1 MAAGREKFLRVAEA
15 KPADAGRG
23 IVRID
28 PEVMKILELKE
39 GDIVLIEGA
48 KSTAAGVRHGYPE
61 DANRGVIRMDGM
73 QRRNAGVGI
82 DDKVGLRKA
91 LARPAEKVS
100 LAPTEP
106 IRIMGGEQYMAQVL
120 QGRAITRGDVISV
133 SVMGRKFEFVVT
145 SFAPGADA
153 VLVEA
158 ETEIKIAEKPMK
170 EEEAKVPKVDYEDIG
185 GLGSEV
191 RKVRE
196 MIELPLRHPELFER
210 LGVEAPKGVLLH
222 GPPGTGKTLLAKAV
236 ASETNANFHSIS
248 GPEIMSK
255 FYGQSEE
262 NLRDIFKQAE
272 ENAPSIIF
280 IDELDSI
287 APKRDEVAGEVER
300 RVVAQLLA
308 LMDGLQARGKVV
320 VIGAT
325 NRPNALDPALRR
337 PGRFDR
343 EIEPSTLREVL
354 IERPNVRW
362 EDIGGL
368 DEAKQELRESIEWPL
383 KMNTLFAHFD
393 ARPPRGIML
402 YGPPGTG
409 KTLLAK
415 AVATEAE
422 ANFISVRGPEFLSKW
437 VGESER
443 TVRETFRKAK
453 TAAPCIIFFDEIDAI
468 TPVRGGSGDSQV
480 TERVISQIL
489 TEMDGLEELHNVT
502 VIAATN
508 RMDLVDTALLRP
520 GRFDR
525 HIYIAPPDLATR
537 KAILAIH
544 SRKKPLAK
552 DVDLDDLARRTDK
565 YTGAELA
572 AVCNEASMLAI
583 REYAVV
589 FGEPALSTAI
599 NLRAEVYAR
608 PHTEWLADGASLDDP
623 RFRYVKAAVAKARS
637 DGPLWIEIRSMVPS
651 GSGLGSSAA
660 VTVATLGA
668 LHGLR
673 GSIEAPA
680 IAREAFE
687 VEHEVQGR
695 ASPIDTSTASAGGGV
710 LVLREPRDGLLWSI
724 ERDNRRWFLHR
735 TALPS
740 LDFVIGNTGISAA
753 TGPLVAKVKDR
764 VDRDPRAA
772 EAIRQIGEITLDG
785 MRALQHKDLVSAGQL
800 MDRNHA
806 ILTDLGVGHPVL
818 DRLVEAARRSSYGA
832 KLTGAGGGGSIVA
845 LTDRPSATA
854 AAIRT
859 AGGKAFIVQSDSLA
873 GAKLG

>member
-1 MAAGREKFLRVAEA
+1 VSAGREKFLRVAEA

-23 IVRID
+23 IVRLD
-28 PEVMKILELKE
+28 PEVMKILELNE
-39 GDIVLIEGA
+39 GDLVLIEGA
-48 KSTAAGVRHGYPE
+48 KSTVGAVRRGYPE
-61 DANRGVIRMDGM
+61 DANRGVIRVDGI

-91 LARPAEKVS
+91 FARPAEKVS

-133 SVMGRKFEFVVT
+133 SVMGRKFDFVVT
-145 SFAPGADA
+145 SFSPGADA
-153 VLVEA
+153 VVVGS
-158 ETEIKIAEKPMK
+158 ETEIKIAEKPIK
-170 EEEAKVPKVDYEDIG
+170 EEEAAKVPKVDYEDIG
-185 GLGSEV
+185 GLGGEV

-262 NLRDIFKQAE
+262 NLRDIFTQAE

-287 APKRDEVAGEVER
+287 APKRDEVTGEVER

-343 EIEPSTLREVL
+343 EIEIGVPDRDGRLEILQIHTRGMPLAKDVDLNELAGFTHGYVGADLAALCKEAAMRSLRRILPEIDIQVDYLPPDVLNRLEVTRDDFLQAYREMEPSTLREVL

-362 EDIGGL
+362 DDIGGL
-368 DEAKQELRESIEWPL
+368 DEAKQEMRESIEWPL
-383 KMNTLFAHFD
+383 KMNKIFAHFD
-393 ARPPRGIML
+393 ARPPRGILL

-468 TPVRGGSGDSQV
+468 TPVRGMSADSQV

-508 RMDLVDTALLRP
+508 RMDLVDPALLRP

-525 HIYIAPPDLATR
+525 HIYLSPPDLATR
-537 KAILAIH
+537 KAILVIH
-544 SRKKPLAK
+544 TRKKPLAK
-552 DVDLDDLARRTDK
+552 DVDLDDIARRTDK

-583 REYAVV
+583 REFALKFPKLEEATLKKVAIEKRHFDAAVKKV
-589 FGEPALSTAI
+589 QPQTG
-599 NLRAEVYAR
+599 
-608 PHTEWLADGASLDDP
+608 DASLYSRMPSNFP
-623 RFRYVKAAVAKARS
+623 R
-637 DGPLWIEIRSMVPS
+637 GP
-651 GSGLGSSAA
+651 
-660 VTVATLGA
+660 
-668 LHGLR
+668 
-673 GSIEAPA
+673 
-680 IAREAFE
+680 E
-687 VEHEVQGR
+687 V
-695 ASPIDTSTASAGGGV
+695 S
-710 LVLREPRDGLLWSI
+710 
-724 ERDNRRWFLHR
+724 
-735 TALPS
+735 
-740 LDFVIGNTGISAA
+740 
-753 TGPLVAKVKDR
+753 
-764 VDRDPRAA
+764 
-772 EAIRQIGEITLDG
+772 
-785 MRALQHKDLVSAGQL
+785 
-800 MDRNHA
+800 
-806 ILTDLGVGHPVL
+806 
-818 DRLVEAARRSSYGA
+818 
-832 KLTGAGGGGSIVA
+832 
-845 LTDRPSATA
+845 
-854 AAIRT
+854 
-859 AGGKAFIVQSDSLA
+859 
-873 GAKLG
+873 